1 MTNEVAIIGG
11 GISGLVA
18 AYRLSASHGIMADV
32 FESESDV
39 GGRASTVMLDGR
51 PLNTGAQFIADFY
64 TETLDLV
71 SQLDLDQAVTQRSQ
85 TAYIVRD
92 KTPEPLWPVAAL
104 LKSPALS
111 WRAKLRLLGVL
122 PNLVRTWRD
131 LDVHNLARSIRYDRK
146 TVSEA
151 IKESCGQEDV
161 DYFFGPLLRA
171 LLYWDAETT
180 SMTVA
185 NAALKAFLTN
195 ERTLQFPEGIQGL
208 ATRLAQQTNILPQ
221 AQVVK
226 VTRQSDGFL
235 LAIADGR
242 VAGPYAA
249 IVLAVPAPLAL
260 PIFDELDAFPFLK
273 SVHYSSSVHLALD
286 VDGRDPDYP
295 KGATL
300 FPLSARPEIAS
311 FNPTYGPVSQD
322 RRLISIFLSDAGYRE
337 LAELSDEDLTL
348 RTMEILTGQT
358 RKISWADSAKRAYC
372 QRWEHALP
380 RFNVGYVAHLEQF
393 KRDFKLPGV
402 ALAGDYLSA
411 PYVEGA
417 VSSGNA
423 AAARV
428 AHELQNRAH

>member
-11 GISGLVA
+11 GISGLAA
-18 AYRLSASHGIMADV
+18 AYRLSVSHGITADV
-32 FESESDV
+32 FESESGV

-71 SQLDLDQAVTQRSQ
+71 SQLDLNRAVAQRSQ
-85 TAYIVRD
+85 TACIVRN
-92 KTPEPLWPVAAL
+92 KVPQPLWPVSAL

-111 WRAKLRLLGVL
+111 WRAKFRLLGVL

-151 IKESCGQEDV
+151 IRESCGEEDV

-195 ERTLQFPEGIQGL
+195 ERTLQFPEGIQRL
-208 ATRLAQQTNILPQ
+208 ATRLAEHTNILPQ
-221 AQVVK
+221 TRIVK
-226 VTRQSDGFL
+226 VTRQGNGFL
-235 LAIADGR
+235 LATESGR
-242 VAGPYAA
+242 VAGPYPA

-260 PIFDELDAFPFLK
+260 PIFDELDSFPFLRT
-273 SVHYSSSVHLALD
+273 VQYSSSVHLALD
-286 VDGRDPDYP
+286 VDGQDPDYP

-311 FNPTYGPVSQD
+311 FNPTYEPVSQG
-322 RRLISIFLSDAGYRE
+322 RRLISVFLSDAGYRE
-337 LAELSDEDLTL
+337 LAELSDEDLAL
-348 RTMEILTGQT
+348 RAMEILTSQT
-358 RKISWADSAKRAYC
+358 RKLSWADSAQRAYC
-372 QRWEHALP
+372 QRWEYALP
-380 RFNVGYVAHLEQF
+380 RFNVGYVANLEKF

-423 AAARV
+423 AAERV
-428 AHELQNRAH
+428 AHEFRNRVH